1 MERFEGTIP
10 PTYFRQARGVIFVYA
25 IDNSESINNINS
37 WGDSISPERLQ
48 YAGVQEDLIRILCGN
63 KLDLEKKREVT
74 EDRAY
79 IVADNCH
86 FEENH
91 VFEISALNGDGFEKM
106 FAELVRAIRASTTDE
121 TVGSTSVDLG
131 SSKKSKKKTD
141 GGCCN

>member
-1 MERFEGTIP
+1 M
-10 PTYFRQARGVIFVYA
+10 YA
-25 IDNSESINNINS
+25 IDNSESINNING
-37 WGDSISPERLQ
+37 WGDSITPERLE
-48 YAGVQEDLIRILCGN
+48 YAGVQGDIIRILCGN

-106 FAELVRAIRASTTDE
+106 FSEVVRTIRALNKDETTESTT
-121 TVGSTSVDLG
+121 VDLG
-131 SSKKSKKKTD
+131 SSKKQKKKND
-141 GGCCN
+141 GSGCCN